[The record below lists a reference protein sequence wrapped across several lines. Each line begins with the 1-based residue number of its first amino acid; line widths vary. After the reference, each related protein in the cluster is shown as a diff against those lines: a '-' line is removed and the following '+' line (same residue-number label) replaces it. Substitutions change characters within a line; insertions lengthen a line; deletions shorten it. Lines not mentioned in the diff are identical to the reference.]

1 MPRQAPSRGSFLE
14 IDHFVMASTS
24 FDHLVGGNNE

>member
-24 FDHLVGGNNE
+24 FDRLVGGNE